1 MPLRRLAL
9 IAFAIPFLFP
19 LVNRADA
26 SGDLVKASGPAV
38 YYVDPAHGRYA
49 FPTEAAYKTWYED
62 FSGVR
67 TISDQ
72 DLASY
77 RLIGNVAYRPG
88 TRLVKITTDPK
99 VYAVAHGGVL
109 RWITSEEIARY
120 LYGDAWAQQVDDLPD
135 PFFINYRVGAPIL
148 RMEEFDRSQELGNAP
163 SIAANQFVAVTVV
176 SVPSPPNPTVPT
188 VPPPNPTEPSVSP
201 MPPVGNAT
209 STCQMFDCLFP
220 LEPERYDAPGT
231 SVTRVATTGTSIAI
245 GNSLYVRND
254 GLKDSSLY
262 YTVWN
267 KTALGCRVIDSMR
280 VRMAREGAAE
290 NERDTAH
297 DINGDVYTHI
307 AASPTNAL
315 SVQALS
321 GTLGYDQCMADAA
334 ANRDE
339 DMYVSCRLLPH
350 PGAWIFRDGADERVF
365 ESSQWSVKNY
375 LQYSLMAQKKIL
387 AQMRQ
392 TFSAFQEAVPNMSA
406 LRGVLREP
414 TGIGGLAISAGFYF
428 TNGTYL
434 ASLTDQELA
443 RWSSLSDT
451 PSNGVA
457 TATNAEGHEPWHVLL
472 FSTQLGRWAYGPAG
486 DQLNTVTLLNEGV
499 AEYLRAPSN
508 PGTRRSLD
516 EWCAPTRLEDTTNHR
531 SIAYTD
537 PSIDPYTKGMC
548 LFARIEAVCGLPALN
563 QAFREA
569 LQQSYEPNATYP
581 HFFGMVDGA
590 CADHAGYRQLLTNFG
605 YTEDVLTLRR
615 PLIPA
620 STPLANSNACQD

>member
-1 MPLRRLAL
+1 MLPRYFAL
-9 IAFAIPFLFP
+9 IALAIPFLIP
-19 LVNRADA
+19 LVSRADTF
-26 SGDLVKASGPAV
+26 SGLVKASGAAV
-38 YYVDPAHGRYA
+38 YYVDPEHGRYA
-49 FPTEAAYKTWYED
+49 FPTEASYKTWYED

-67 TISDQ
+67 TISDEA
-72 DLASY
+72 LASY
-77 RLIGNVAYRPG
+77 RLVGNVAYRPG
-88 TRLVKITTDPK
+88 VRLVKITTDPK

-109 RWITSEEIARY
+109 RWIASEEIART
-120 LYGDAWAQQVDDLPD
+120 LYGDTWAQQVDDLPD
-135 PFFINYRVGAPIL
+135 PFFINYRVGDPIL
-148 RMEEFDRSQELGNAP
+148 RVEDFNKAQELGNTP
-163 SIAANQFVAVTVV
+163 SIAANQIVTV
-176 SVPSPPNPTVPT
+176 SATPALPLPNPTVPT
-188 VPPPNPTEPSVSP
+188 APPPTNT
-201 MPPVGNAT
+201 T
-209 STCQMFDCLFP
+209 STCLTFDCLFP
-220 LEPERYDAPGT
+220 LRPERYDTPGT
-231 SVTRVATTGTSIAI
+231 SMTRVATTGTSIAI
-245 GNSLYVRND
+245 GNNLYVRND

-267 KTALGCRVIDSMR
+267 KTPFGCRVVDSMR
-280 VRMAREGAAE
+280 VIKSREGATE
-290 NERDTAH
+290 SERDIAH

-307 AASPTNAL
+307 AASPTNSL

-365 ESSQWSVKNY
+365 ESSQWGVKNY

-392 TFSAFQEAVPNMSA
+392 TFSAFQEAVPNMST

-486 DQLNTVTLLNEGV
+486 DQLNTATLLNEGV

-516 EWCAPTRLEDTTNHR
+516 EWCTPTRLEDTNNHR

-537 PSIDPYTKGMC
+537 PLIDPYTKGMC
-548 LFARIEAVCGLPALN
+548 LFAQIEAVCGLPALN

-569 LQQSYEPNATYP
+569 LQQSYEPSATYP
-581 HFFGMVDGA
+581 HFFGIVDGA
-590 CADHAGYRQLLTNFG
+590 CPDRAGYRQLLTNFG